1 MLNEEPRSTTHFF
14 NAVTFS
20 RGLSP
25 QELSTFVP
33 KLETRTRTR
42 ELRIPLV
49 VEGEIRG
56 SYRQPQP
63 NLEQMHIRLASVQE
77 VILYPFGVVVF
88 RNVAPRVQNAWIDR
102 LTAFP
107 GMQQA
112 PGGENFQILEE
123 DGATAQV
130 SPGTLILDSLSP
142 KWVDIVAQ
150 TLAQSAAMENYE
162 GIVDDLYARTRDI
175 VRSLHRTG
183 KMSMQVRPFQRF
195 LGEAMGVRNHVLS
208 NLHLLDKPVSVSAAS
223 MGLVYADLRSEF
235 DLGDRYR
242 LLEAKLRG
250 IREALEL
257 VLGVARKRRVEILA
271 AAILAILIIDFL
283 LRITGLY

>member
-1 MLNEEPRSTTHFF
+1 MLNEEPRSTTHSFS
-14 NAVTFS
+14 AVTLS

-33 KLETRTRTR
+33 KLASRTRTR

-49 VEGEIRG
+49 TEGETRAVYPHPH
-56 SYRQPQP
+56 SS
-63 NLEQMHIRLASVQE
+63 LEEMHIRLASVQE

-88 RNVAPRVQNAWIDR
+88 RNVEPKVQASWIDR

-107 GMQQA
+107 HMRQGL
-112 PGGENFQILEE
+112 GGEIFLVLEE

-130 SPGTLILDSLSP
+130 STGALILDSLSP
-142 KWVDIVAQ
+142 QWIAIVAQ
-150 TLAQSAAMENYE
+150 TLAQSAAMEYYE
-162 GIVDDLYARTRDI
+162 GIVDDLFVRTGDI

-183 KMSMQVRPFQRF
+183 KVSMQVRPFHRF
-195 LGEAMGVRNHVLS
+195 LGEAMAARNHVLS
-208 NLHLLDKPVSVSAAS
+208 YLHLLDKPAAVSASS
-223 MGLVYADLRSEF
+223 MGLVYAELRGEF
-235 DLGDRYR
+235 DLADRYCA
-242 LLEAKLRG
+242 LEGKLRG
-250 IREALEL
+250 IQESLEL

-271 AAILAILIIDFL
+271 ASILVIIAIDLS